1 MDRAGDRELKRDL
14 GAPLFALLAWGLP
27 LVLLAFHREL
37 GQQGDIEFFHEWSRA
52 FGESAAFYRD
62 GPGLNYP
69 IAGVLL
75 VAGPAWLLERLSRG
89 ELDLASY
96 RLVLKSTIAL
106 GEVAFVFA
114 AAALARALSVSRPRA
129 FALLLYLLPTTWAG
143 GAYFGQIDP
152 FGSALLCASAAALI
166 AYRERGHR
174 GALALGLA
182 ALIGAILTKQLT
194 WFAAPGLALL
204 AALGLARHRDRIAI
218 AMALAS
224 PLLLFVADPFLTLP
238 AGFRSHLA
246 FVLLRGSAHGEL
258 AVASGAS
265 LWAFFARGGT
275 LAAEVRLLG
284 VASDVWGWALFGL
297 AMAIALR
304 QLRRARFSSRGS
316 IALSGFACLAMAT
329 LLTGVHER
337 YLAHAAPLLLLADA
351 SPQRRALG
359 VLTATVAGVFVL
371 TTLHF
376 DAFTGPLE
384 ALARPWPTATLALAW
399 LGAWLALPWDR
410 VMLAPRA

>member
-1 MDRAGDRELKRDL
+1 MDRAGDRDLKRDL
-14 GAPLFALLAWGLP
+14 GALLFVSLACGLPLALLAL
-27 LVLLAFHREL
+27 HRDL
-37 GQQGDIEFFHEWSRA
+37 GQHGDIEFFHQWSRA

-75 VAGPAWLLERLSRG
+75 VAGPAWLLERLSGG

-152 FGSALLCASAAALI
+152 FGSAFLCASAAALI

-224 PLLLFVADPFLTLP
+224 PLLLFAADPFLTLP
-238 AGFRSHLA
+238 SGFRSHLA

-351 SPQRRALG
+351 SPRRRALG